1 MTMVLEMIA
10 SSVMTALIAKT
21 KEKAIDKLIDVSFDK
36 AGEIIKAIYQNV
48 KGKLQQAGSVFLLE
62 RAENQPT
69 EGNQEILEAEII
81 NQMKNDETF
90 AQTLERLVTQL
101 NSELP
106 DFQSVLENALIETD
120 LEIGKITIENEGK
133 PQGKQ
138 IFGKGLKVGG
148 KTKFGDITITNK
160 SKNI

>member
-1 MTMVLEMIA
+1 MGLETIA

-21 KEKAIDKLIDVSFDK
+21 QEKAIDKLIDVSFDK

-106 DFQSVLENALIETD
+106 DFQSVLENALIEE
-120 LEIGKITIENEGK
+120 EIETGKITIENEGK

-138 IFGKGLKVGG
+138 ILGKGLKVGG
-148 KTKFGDITITNK
+148 KAKFGDITITNK
-160 SKNI
+160 SHI